1 MKIGI
6 CTTDFS
12 SETVESLFAKLSHYG
27 FDQVQFDFATI
38 GEEEMPARIDVSLT
52 DRILN
57 AAGERQIDLV
67 AINGTFNMIAPD
79 LSVRQ
84 RGIERFDILAAAC
97 RRLGCRIMTLCT
109 GTRDPENMWRWHP
122 DNATGQAWEDMTRT
136 AAELIRIAE
145 RHQVFL
151 GVETEASNV
160 VSTPEL
166 ARRFLDESHTPY
178 LKIIMD
184 CANLFHRDTA
194 YPANVQPT
202 LKNAFDHLGRDI
214 ILAHG
219 KDIMAAKEITFASPG
234 MGIIDYDYF
243 LEQLIAYRYSGGMLL
258 HGIKSEADIPFCV
271 NFIRNKIALHHL

>member
-12 SETVESLFAKLSHYG
+12 SETIEGLFTKLSRYG

-38 GEEEMPARIDVSLT
+38 GEEEMPARIDEALT

-57 AAGERQIDLV
+57 AARERQIDLV

-122 DNATGQAWEDMTRT
+122 DNATGQAWEDMMRT

-145 RHQVFL
+145 RHQVCL

-166 ARRFLDESHTPY
+166 ARRFLDESHTPN

-184 CANLFHRDTA
+184 CANLFHRDNGLPGKCA
-194 YPANVQPT
+194 PDLEKSLRPPWPGYHPRARQRYHGGQR
-202 LKNAFDHLGRDI
+202 DHLCFPG
-214 ILAHG
+214 HG
-219 KDIMAAKEITFASPG
+219 
-234 MGIIDYDYF
+234 
-243 LEQLIAYRYSGGMLL
+243 
-258 HGIKSEADIPFCV
+258 
-271 NFIRNKIALHHL
+271 HHRL